1 MENTDFTAGKIGQKG
16 FNFCVVRVFRGKYSS
31 LSKRVKGNH
40 PPLAILGPGKRHIRK
55 SRPGPTGRDAM
66 ENLPKKKLDLGHRIG
81 IQSTPKHRVCQ
92 TTANRPRSMLVPTE
106 IDLLSTRVDSYRHP
120 IDTKS
125 IPYRHPK
132 IPVLLPAA
140 NRQNRE
146 RSTTYRHE

>member
-81 IQSTPKHRVCQ
+81 IQSTPKHPGFAKLPQ
-92 TTANRPRSMLVPTE
+92 TAQDQCWYQLKS
-106 IDLLSTRVDSYRHP
+106 ISYRHG
-120 IDTKS
+120 
-125 IPYRHPK
+125 
-132 IPVLLPAA
+132 
-140 NRQNRE
+140 
-146 RSTTYRHE
+146 